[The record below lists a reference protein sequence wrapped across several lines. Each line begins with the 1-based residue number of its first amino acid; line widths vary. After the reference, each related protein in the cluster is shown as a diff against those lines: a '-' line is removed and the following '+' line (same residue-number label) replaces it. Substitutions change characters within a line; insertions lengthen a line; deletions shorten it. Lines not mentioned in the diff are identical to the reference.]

1 MEYKLNLSNT
11 ENKDLTSY
19 CNLNDLRISEV
30 IKKSYLD
37 GFNIERYGLLNMGG
51 IREKQVEKEVIVE
64 KRVEIPVEVI
74 KEVVK
79 IEYVEVEKPVEIIK
93 EVVKIE
99 YVEVE
104 KTVEKIVEKEVIKE
118 IIKEVPVEKLV
129 EKEVIRE
136 VIKEV
141 PVDRVVEKVVE
152 VIKEIPVEK
161 VVIKDVIKEVPVE
174 KIVYVTDQEE
184 MKAKIFQKEKEFEEQ
199 RQIFSTK
206 TQELENNFHN
216 EKNELLLKIRQLE
229 NQEPK
234 TIEVIKEI
242 PVEKVVIQ
250 EKIVEV
256 VKEIP
261 IEKVVVQEKIVE
273 VVKEIPVEVIKEVI
287 IEKQTTGDL
296 QPKLDALQ
304 NTVHKL
310 KQDNIE
316 KDKKIREYE
325 QTIQDIQKFQ
335 DEKKAMFLKGSNLD
349 DKLYK

>member
-11 ENKDLTSY
+11 ENKDLVSY
-19 CNLNDLRISEV
+19 CNMNDLRISEV
-30 IKKSYLD
+30 IKKSYLE
-37 GFNIERYGLLNMGG
+37 GFNIERYGLLNTGG

-79 IEYVEVEKPVEIIK
+79 IEYVEVEKPVEVIK
-93 EVVKIE
+93 EVQVDR
-99 YVEVE
+99 
-104 KTVEKIVEKEVIKE
+104 IV
-118 IIKEVPVEKLV
+118 
-129 EKEVIRE
+129 E

-141 PVDRVVEKVVE
+141 PVDRVIEKVVE
-152 VIKEIPVEK
+152 IVKEIPVER

-184 MKAKIFQKEKEFEEQ
+184 MNSRIFQKEQEFEEQ

-206 TQELENNFHN
+206 TRELENNFHN
-216 EKNELLLKIRQLE
+216 EKNELLLKIQQLE
-229 NQEPK
+229 TKEPEVK
-234 TIEVIKEI
+234 EIIREVEVIKEI
-242 PVEKVVIQ
+242 V
-250 EKIVEV
+250 
-256 VKEIP
+256 
-261 IEKVVVQEKIVE
+261 IEKD
-273 VVKEIPVEVIKEVI
+273 
-287 IEKQTTGDL
+287 GDSSL
-296 QPKLDALQ
+296 KPKLEALQ
-304 NTVHKL
+304 STVQKL

-335 DEKKAMFLKGSNLD
+335 EEKKAMFLRGSNLD